1 MFENCKL
8 YNGTDSEVG
17 KVGVA
22 ISQEFKQLIGQY
34 QLEKYTE

>member
-1 MFENCKL
+1 LRRDLKIIENRVFENCKL

-22 ISQEFKQLIGQY
+22 IS
-34 QLEKYTE
+34 